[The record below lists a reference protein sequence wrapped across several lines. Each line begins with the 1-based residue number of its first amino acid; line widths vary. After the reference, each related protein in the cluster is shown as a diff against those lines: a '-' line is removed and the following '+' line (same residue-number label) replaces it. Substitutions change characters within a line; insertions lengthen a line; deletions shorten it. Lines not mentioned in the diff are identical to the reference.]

1 MKSVLVRLECITNM
15 HVGNGDVN
23 YNIIDNEVER
33 DPVNNTPTINSSGV
47 KGALRQYFANDNSL
61 KDHVDKLFGNKS
73 TDTSQGSLKI
83 FSADLVAMPARAS
96 EGEKTYYMIT
106 SESALERYQYIR
118 KEFLK
123 DKSDDKKDEN
133 KDKDNIK
140 REVEGIEIKN
150 MIKLNGVAEPVAV
163 LSDEDMK
170 KISLPVMARNC
181 LENGLSTNL
190 WYEEVVPYKSV
201 FAFTVL
207 SDSDEDIN
215 KFKASVDGKVI
226 QFGGEASIGYG
237 FCKVS
242 VEEAKNE

>member
-1 MKSVLVRLECITNM
+1 MNSILVRLECITNM

-33 DPVNNTPTINSSGV
+33 DPVNNVPTINSSGV
-47 KGALRQYFANDNSL
+47 KGALRQYFANDANL
-61 KDHVDKLFGNKS
+61 KKLVNRLFGNKD
-73 TDTSQGSLKI
+73 TETSQGSLKI

-96 EGEKTYYMIT
+96 EGEKPYYMVT
-106 SESALERYQYIR
+106 GESALERYKYIR

-123 DKSDDKKDEN
+123 DQTGTLDAEKPDAS
-133 KDKDNIK
+133 
-140 REVEGIEIKN
+140 VEGIRITKTV
-150 MIKLNGVAEPVAV
+150 KLNGVDEPVAV

-170 KISLPVMARNC
+170 KMDLPVMARNC
-181 LENGLSTNL
+181 LENGISTNL
-190 WYEEVVPYKSV
+190 WYEEVVPYKSI

-207 SDSDEDIN
+207 SDTKEDLDA
-215 KFKASVDGKVI
+215 FKASVDGKVI

-242 VEEAKNE
+242 VEEAANE